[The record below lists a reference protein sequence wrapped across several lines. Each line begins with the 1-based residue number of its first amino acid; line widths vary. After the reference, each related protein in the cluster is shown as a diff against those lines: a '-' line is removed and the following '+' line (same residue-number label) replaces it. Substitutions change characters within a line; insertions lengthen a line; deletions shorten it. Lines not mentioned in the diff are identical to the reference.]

1 VTPQAGSRDS
11 RTPWPRL
18 LRGLRQRRSVIL
30 GYHGIGECDLRLDL
44 SRLQVSPQQFRRHVH
59 LLADAGFRFMTVS
72 QAADALTA
80 RPPEPGIAVVTFDDG
95 LANNLTTALPILQ
108 EIGAPATVYV
118 ACDFIGGH
126 SPWIGRGGG
135 GEMLDNTGIRALAQA
150 GWEVGA
156 HTLSHPDMSLLTYDR
171 CRAEV
176 DGSRRVLEEV
186 TGSPVDTFAYPFG
199 RYGEAAV
206 AAVADSGMRAAVTTG
221 SGHWRRFELTR
232 AMCSTG
238 DPYPLVV
245 LKMLDLYEPVLRL
258 PPVRALRTASKRL
271 RLRLG
276 EG

>member
-1 VTPQAGSRDS
+1 VIPQAASRDKGGTWS
-11 RTPWPRL
+11 RL
-18 LRGLRQRRSVIL
+18 LRVLRQRRSVIL
-30 GYHGIGECDLRLDL
+30 GYHGIGDSDLRLDL
-44 SRLQVSPQQFRRHVH
+44 SRLQVPPEQFRRHVG

-72 QAADALTA
+72 QAADALSA
-80 RPPEPGIAVVTFDDG
+80 DPPATGIAVVTFDDG

-108 EIGAPATVYV
+108 EFGVPATVYV

-126 SPWIGRGGG
+126 SPWIGPGGG
-135 GEMLDNTGIRALAQA
+135 GEILDESGIRALAHA

-156 HTLSHPDMSLLTYDR
+156 HTLSHPDMSRLTYDR

-186 TGSPVDTFAYPFG
+186 TGGPVDTFAYPFG
-199 RYGEAAV
+199 RYGPAAV

-245 LKMLDLYEPVLRL
+245 LKMLDLYEPVLRI
-258 PPVRALRTASKRL
+258 PPVRAMRGASKRL
-271 RLRLG
+271 RSRLRAR
-276 EG
+276 